1 MFANRT
7 KAPSGPAHVEIF
19 GELLEAL
26 TFHRR
31 FAAACVAFAFVA
43 LATASYCTY
52 LALYRPLAFVV
63 DGDGQATFVGRLR
76 EQAGPAQAEVVYV
89 AKEFLRRYVAFN
101 SATVESDFA
110 EAWNMMTSELR
121 QQEQRLY
128 ADYEKQNHQT
138 LAEAIKAQGI
148 QTALELEDPRTKVT
162 DHNSKVFTVHVQ
174 GTVTTWPLNRSRDDA
189 ASKQHDIESL
199 VTLVRCPRTTNT
211 PNGLLVAKVTTHV
224 FDVKP
229 SEAAPTAPPPPPRSK

>member
-1 MFANRT
+1 MFAKRN
-7 KAPSGPAHVEIF
+7 KASTAPAHVEIF

-76 EQAGPAQAEVVYV
+76 EQAGPAQPEVIYL

-110 EAWNMMTSELR
+110 EAWNMMTLELR
-121 QQEQRLY
+121 QEEQRQY
-128 ADYEKQNHQT
+128 SDYEKQNHQT

-148 QTALELEDPRTKVT
+148 QTALELEDARTKVT
-162 DHNSKVFTVHVQ
+162 DHNGKIFTVHVQ
-174 GTVTTWPLNRSRDDA
+174 GVVTTWPLNRSRDDA
-189 ASKQHDIESL
+189 ASKQHDIESI
-199 VTLVRCPRTTNT
+199 VTLVRCPRTIDT
-211 PNGLLVAKVTTHV
+211 PNGLLVAKITTHV
-224 FDVKP
+224 YDVK
-229 SEAAPTAPPPPPRSK
+229 SADTAPTAPPPPPRSK